1 MPGLGRAGTHQLVP
15 GCHTWGHRAVA
26 SGRMCC
32 SRAALGCP
40 LLPRGVRVGL
50 DVARSA
56 AVGLHLGGP
65 WAQRLRAGRR
75 DGDVGSGEQGRCEMA
90 AGRAARGCWHVGQE
104 AGGADMRGQGRAG
117 AGSGRRVCPGF
128 SLVIR
133 VRSWELR
140 WPSVG
145 CRPVLG
151 WWGAAAH
158 GHGPHQSGVSL
169 QSACLLSFR
178 PSLQRCC
185 LLALGG
191 GGCAVGMCWPRH
203 PCWLRCSPAKQ

>member
-1 MPGLGRAGTHQLVP
+1 MGTPSSCLWEDVLQQGGTGLPIATQ
-15 GCHTWGHRAVA
+15 
-26 SGRMCC
+26 
-32 SRAALGCP
+32 GCP
-40 LLPRGVRVGL
+40 CGAGRGTQCDCGAAPGGAVG
-50 DVARSA
+50 SA
-56 AVGLHLGGP
+56 APCGEEG
-65 WAQRLRAGRR
+65 WRR
-75 DGDVGSGEQGRCEMA
+75 GSGEQGRCEMA
-90 AGRAARGCWHVGQE
+90 AGRAARGCWHVGRE
-104 AGGADMRGQGRAG
+104 AGAADMRGQGRAG

-140 WPSVG
+140 WPSAG